1 MNPIVVWEAGSSA
14 SNYAQHGVS
23 FEEACT
29 AFDDDRGTSCQDE
42 PRSDGEDRYIGVGS
56 TPNGRV
62 LVVSYTIRGAL
73 TRLISARPATRTEI
87 RRYMNVH
94 ELGDEDA
101 ESKSTNTEKLDPT
114 EFDFDKAKPGF
125 GFKPRLGPDQVH
137 LDRDVRI
144 VFHGDEEVNNA
155 LRKLMQEG
163 RSPAPDLEKR
173 RLAARSTASEP
184 RVQPRS
190 RRRS

>member
-1 MNPIVVWEAGSSA
+1 
-14 SNYAQHGVS
+14 
-23 FEEACT
+23 
-29 AFDDDRGTSCQDE
+29 
-42 PRSDGEDRYIGVGS
+42 
-56 TPNGRV
+56 
-62 LVVSYTIRGAL
+62 
-73 TRLISARPATRTEI
+73 
-87 RRYMNVH
+87 MNVH
-94 ELGDEDA
+94 ELRDEAIEAKPMKDEA
-101 ESKSTNTEKLDPT
+101 LDPP

-125 GFKPRLGPDQVH
+125 GFKPRLGPEQVH

-144 VFHGDEEVNNA
+144 IFHGDEEVNNA

-184 RVQPRS
+184 RTPPRS

>member
-1 MNPIVVWEAGSSA
+1 MNPIVVWDAGSSA
-14 SNYAQHGVS
+14 SNYTEHGVS

-29 AFDDDRGTSCQDE
+29 AFDDDRGASCQDT
-42 PRSDGEDRYIGVGS
+42 PRSDGEEGYLGVGS

-62 LVVSYTIRGAL
+62 LVVSYMIRGAL
-73 TRLISARPATRTEI
+73 TRLISARPATRAEI
-87 RRYMNVH
+87 RSYMNVY
-94 ELGDEDA
+94 ELGDDGA
-101 ESKSTNTEKLDPT
+101 EAKSTNEEELDPP

-125 GFKPRLGPDQVH
+125 GFKPRLGPEEVH

-144 VFHGDEEVNNA
+144 IFHGDEEVNNA

-184 RVQPRS
+184 RAQPRS

>member
-1 MNPIVVWEAGSSA
+1 MNPIVVWDASKSA
-14 SNYAQHGVS
+14 SNYAKHGVS
-23 FEEACT
+23 FEEACLV
-29 AFDDDRGTSCQDE
+29 FDDLPGQFYPDDRLSME
-42 PRSDGEDRYIGVGS
+42 EDRYIGVGS
-56 TPNGRV
+56 TLNGRV

-73 TRLISARPATRTEI
+73 TRLVSARPATRAES

-94 ELGDEDA
+94 ELRDEA
-101 ESKSTNTEKLDPT
+101 IEAKPMNKEELDPP

-125 GFKPRLGPDQVH
+125 GFKPRLGPEHVH

-144 VFHGDEEVNNA
+144 IFHGDEEVNNA

-173 RLAARSTASEP
+173 RLAARSTASEA
-184 RVQPRS
+184 RTQPRS